1 MLLLLLSLH
10 QLFEAYS
17 ILNFTSTVSNITS
30 SLDTVKLANG
40 TVVAWDEFSK
50 WSAKKQRNS
59 LCPYRHFGER
69 SIETRLKISE
79 SGKKLWAL
87 RKEIGPTI
95 APNRGVPHTDATKKK
110 IGMKSKERMQ
120 GVPKTEAHRQAM
132 REAAARRLSGQT
144 EIVTPIG
151 TFKDLSTAATA
162 LGITLGS
169 LKYRLVRKREEYFY
183 KK

>member
-1 MLLLLLSLH
+1 M
-10 QLFEAYS
+10 
-17 ILNFTSTVSNITS
+17 
-30 SLDTVKLANG
+30 LDTVKLANG
-40 TVVAWDEFSK
+40 TEVAWDEFSK
-50 WSAKKQRNS
+50 WSANKQRNS
-59 LCPYRHFGER
+59 LCPYRNFGER
-69 SIETRLKISE
+69 SMETRLKMSE

-95 APNRGVPHTDATKKK
+95 APNRGVPHTDETKKK
-110 IGMKSKERMQ
+110 IGMKIKERMQ

-169 LKYRLVRKREEYFY
+169 LKYRLVQKRDEYFY
-183 KK
+183 KKLLD